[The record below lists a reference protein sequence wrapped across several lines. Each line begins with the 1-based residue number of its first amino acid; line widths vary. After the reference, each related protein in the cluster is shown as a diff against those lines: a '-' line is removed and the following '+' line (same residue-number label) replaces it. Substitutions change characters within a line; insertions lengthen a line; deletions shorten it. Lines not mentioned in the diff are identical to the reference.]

1 MSRIAIIGA
10 GPAGCATALAL
21 AAQSGHEVHLFEAG
35 SHTRARIGES
45 LAPDAAPLLQQLGV
59 FEDFLRQGHAPCPGS
74 AAAWQEPALGHFDY
88 LSCPHGPG
96 WHLDRTGFER
106 WLALHAVQRGNRLH
120 RQHRLQA
127 AQAAPGGG
135 YRLDFRTPEGER
147 SHHFDWVVDAAGLA
161 APFATRIGVA
171 RHMFDELICLHVRF
185 ESAPAAFPAQS
196 LIEATAYGW
205 WYAARLP
212 GDGLIVM
219 LATDL
224 SVMRALRLD
233 QADRWLQA
241 LASTREL
248 GPRLRSASPNSPMQ
262 LSFAA
267 TSQLDACTG
276 PGWLAAGDAA
286 CSLDPIC
293 ARGLHRALQ
302 QGCQAASAL
311 ADGCSAAALTRYQQ
325 QLQREFSLQLGLQ
338 RALYAQQQRWPQ
350 SAFWQRRRAL
360 PALPTTQAAA

>member
-35 SHTRARIGES
+35 SHARARIGES

-106 WLALHAVQRGNRLH
+106 WLALHAVQRGSRLH

-147 SHHFDWVVDAAGLA
+147 SHHVDWVVDAAGLA
-161 APFATRIGVA
+161 APFATRIGVE
-171 RHMFDELICLHVRF
+171 RHMLDELLCLHVRF

-212 GDGLIVM
+212 GDRLIVM

-241 LASTREL
+241 LRCTREL
-248 GPRLRSASPNSPMQ
+248 GPRLQSASPCLPLQ
-262 LSFAA
+262 LSLAA
-267 TSQLDACTG
+267 TSRLEACTG

-286 CSLDPIC
+286 FSLDPIC

-311 ADGCSAAALTRYQQ
+311 ADGCSEAAMTRYAQL
-325 QLQREFSLQLGLQ
+325 LQREFSLQLGLQ
-338 RALYAQQQRWPQ
+338 HALYAQQQRWPK
-350 SAFWQRRRAL
+350 SEFWQRRRAQV
-360 PALPTTQAAA
+360 ALPTTQAAA